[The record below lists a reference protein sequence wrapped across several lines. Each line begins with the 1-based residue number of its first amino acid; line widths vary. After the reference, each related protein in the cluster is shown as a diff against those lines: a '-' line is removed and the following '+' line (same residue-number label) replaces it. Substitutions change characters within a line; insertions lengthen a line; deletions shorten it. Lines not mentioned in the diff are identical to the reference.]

1 MTPCAF
7 VHFIVQTGI
16 VDRFPLFGDRMRN
29 RDRRLLF
36 KAITLG
42 FGITFGGLAAVLL
55 VIALLMKAQ

>member
-1 MTPCAF
+1 
-7 VHFIVQTGI
+7 
-16 VDRFPLFGDRMRN
+16 
-29 RDRRLLF
+29 LF